1 MNLPIV
7 MMDNY
12 LRIRRFT
19 PICERVLNLIG
30 TDVGRPISDLK
41 PRINTP
47 DLEEILRKVIDTQVT
62 HEQEVQDQDGR
73 WYSMR
78 VRPYRTAENRI
89 EGAVLQ
95 LLDVNEIKR
104 SLEQT
109 RNARDFAEA
118 IIDTVREPLAVLD
131 QDLRIETVNRSFYQ
145 MFHLSPEQV
154 ASHLLFEVGGGLFD
168 FAKVHQLMDSIIS
181 GGPRFEDLEIE
192 HDFRGIGWKTMLLNA
207 CKIEQDGRTG
217 KILMAFEDVT
227 ERKKAAEARYRRL
240 FEAAKDAIVI
250 VDGHSGDLT
259 ELNPFGE
266 QLFGYSRSE
275 LVGRKMWDAGPLKD
289 IVDARSVLA
298 RATGEGVVRLPDLS
312 LSARDGKLVQVEA
325 VRTLMTTAS
334 RRWSSLTC
342 AILVTANASNARW
355 STHRRWKAWACWRA
369 ASRTISITCW
379 PASW

>member
-1 MNLPIV
+1 MQSANEELQTTKEELQSSNEELTTLNAEMQSRNAELGQVNNDLLNLLSSMNLPIV

-19 PICERVLNLIG
+19 PVCERVLNLIG

-47 DLEEILRKVIDTQVT
+47 DLEEILRKVIDTLVT

-109 RNARDFAEA
+109 RIARDFAEA

-154 ASHLLFEVGGGLFD
+154 ASHPLFEVGGGLFD
-168 FAKVHQLMDSIIS
+168 FAKVHQLMDNIIS

-289 IVDARSVLA
+289 I
-298 RATGEGVVRLPDLS
+298 
-312 LSARDGKLVQVEA
+312 DG
-325 VRTLMTTAS
+325 RP
-334 RRWSSLTC
+334 WC
-342 AILVTANASNARW
+342 AGKS
-355 STHRRWKAWACWRA
+355 HRRRRGQIARFEPE
-369 ASRTISITCW
+369 RTRW
-379 PASW
+379 QPGAGRGDGERL